1 MKIPESDSDDFSGHF
16 SFASLLVHQL
26 LSDLQMTI
34 NTSSGQ
40 VMESVIPE
48 LRVFPAGENVKAFV
62 KCFWQLEK
70 PGGYLHERLL
80 PNGETQLIFHYGNP
94 FSESYGGKQ
103 AGSQP
108 HSLICGQF
116 TTYKD
121 IFSYGQA
128 GLLGVVFHPYASN
141 ALFGIPAHH
150 FTHLSVGLTE
160 VEKGLYDIGM
170 RVAAANTLQQRLML
184 IEDFILRRMRAVNQ
198 RHFAM
203 IRKSVELLSQSS
215 SETGLNQVASSLFV
229 GERQFERLF
238 KDYVGL
244 TPGKFAGI
252 SRFHRA
258 LGLISSS
265 QSLTSVA
272 LEAGYYDQAHFIR
285 EFRNISG
292 EKPSELRKRMSG

>member
-1 MKIPESDSDDFSGHF
+1 
-16 SFASLLVHQL
+16 
-26 LSDLQMTI
+26 MTI

-40 VMESVIPE
+40 VIESVIPE
-48 LRVFPAGENVKAFV
+48 LRVFPAGEKVSAFV

-94 FSESYGGKQ
+94 FSESYGGMQ
-103 AGSQP
+103 AGLQP

-116 TTYKD
+116 TTFKD

-150 FTHLSVGLTE
+150 FTHLTVGLTE
-160 VEKGLYDIGM
+160 VEKGLHDIGM
-170 RVAAANTLQQRLML
+170 RVAAAQTLPQRLML
-184 IEDFILRRMRAVNQ
+184 IEDFILRRMRVVNQ

-203 IRKSVELLSQSS
+203 IRKSVEMLSQFS
-215 SETGLNQVASSLFV
+215 SETGPGEVARSLFV

-238 KDYVGL
+238 KDYVGI
-244 TPGKFAGI
+244 TPGRFAGL
-252 SRFHRA
+252 SRFHKA
-258 LGLISSS
+258 LGLFPTS
-265 QSLTSVA
+265 QSLTSIA
-272 LEAGYYDQAHFIR
+272 LESGYYDQAHFIR

-292 EKPSELRKRMSG
+292 DKPSDLRKRVIG

>member
-1 MKIPESDSDDFSGHF
+1 
-16 SFASLLVHQL
+16 
-26 LSDLQMTI
+26 
-34 NTSSGQ
+34 
-40 VMESVIPE
+40 VIPE
-48 LRVFPAGENVKAFV
+48 LRVFPAGEKVSAFV

-103 AGSQP
+103 TGLQP

-150 FTHLSVGLTE
+150 FTHLTVGLTE
-160 VEKGLYDIGM
+160 VERGLHDIGM
-170 RVAAANTLQQRLML
+170 RVASANTIQQRLML
-184 IEDFILRRMRAVNQ
+184 IEDFILRRMRFVNQ

-203 IRKSVELLSQSS
+203 IRKSVEMLSQFS
-215 SETGLNQVASSLFV
+215 SETGPGEVARSLFV

-238 KDYVGL
+238 KEYVGI
-244 TPGKFAGI
+244 TPGRFAGL
-252 SRFHRA
+252 SRFHKA
-258 LGLISSS
+258 LGLFPTS
-265 QSLTSVA
+265 QSLTSIA
-272 LEAGYYDQAHFIR
+272 LESGYYDQAHFIR

-292 EKPSELRKRMSG
+292 DKPSELRKRVIG